1 MPVAEAPA
9 PEVAEGAA
17 AGKKSGRLWLWIVLA
32 VLVAGGGAGGWW
44 WFAGANGAAS
54 KAAAHETPKAPPIYY
69 ALDPPFVANF
79 QTEKLVRFLQ
89 VTVQLMSR
97 DAHTV
102 DLLKSNDPA
111 IRNDLLLLYSNQSYA
126 ALSTREGMEKLRA
139 ETLATVRRVLTGVG
153 GDPKLVEAAY
163 FTSFVMQ

>member
-1 MPVAEAPA
+1 MPEAEAPA
-9 PEVAEGAA
+9 PAAAEDAA

-44 WFAGANGAAS
+44 WFAGSKGEAS
-54 KAAAHETPKAPPIYY
+54 KDAAHEAPQAPPIYY
-69 ALDPPFVANF
+69 ALDPPFVVNF

-97 DAHTV
+97 DAPTI

-111 IRNDLLLLYSNQSYA
+111 IRNDLLLLYSNQSYDA
-126 ALSTREGMEKLRA
+126 ISTREGMEKLRA
-139 ETLATVRRVLTGVG
+139 ETLATVRRVVGGVG